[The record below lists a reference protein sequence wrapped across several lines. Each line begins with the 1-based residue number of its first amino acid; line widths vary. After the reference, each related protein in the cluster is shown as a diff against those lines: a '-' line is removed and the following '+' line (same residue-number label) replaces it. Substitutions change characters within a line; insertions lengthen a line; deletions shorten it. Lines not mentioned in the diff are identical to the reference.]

1 MLRELPAP
9 RPRREAVSALWLVVL
24 GEAASGS
31 SGVLLGL
38 ARTWAINSVPRVWTA
53 ERGAGTQVPVDPQR
67 AGIPELVGFVTL
79 PALLP
84 VLFSRQFLFG
94 FTTIL
99 ANAAILALTYVV
111 VGFGL
116 VFIVWWSSFGYSLCW
131 ALL

>member
-1 MLRELPAP
+1 
-9 RPRREAVSALWLVVL
+9 VVR
-24 GEAASGS
+24 GRK
-31 SGVLLGL
+31 LLS
-38 ARTWAINSVPRVWTA
+38 I
-53 ERGAGTQVPVDPQR
+53 PQR
-67 AGIPELVGFVTL
+67 AWIPELVGFVTL

-116 VFIVWWSSFGYSLCW
+116 VFIVW
-131 ALL
+131 

>member
-1 MLRELPAP
+1 M
-9 RPRREAVSALWLVVL
+9 
-24 GEAASGS
+24 
-31 SGVLLGL
+31 
-38 ARTWAINSVPRVWTA
+38 
-53 ERGAGTQVPVDPQR
+53 
-67 AGIPELVGFVTL
+67 

-116 VFIVWWSSFGYSLCW
+116 VFIVWWSSFGCSLCW